1 MYQAVKQVQPLPD
14 YKLKLAFSNNEI
26 KTFDMKPYL
35 DKGIFK
41 QLKNEAEFYS
51 VKVSFDSISWSNG
64 ADIDPE
70 ILYEEGY

>member
-1 MYQAVKQVQPLPD
+1 MYQAVKKVQPLPD
-14 YKLKLAFSNNEI
+14 YKLKLAFANNEI

-35 DKGIFK
+35 DKGVFK
-41 QLKNEAEFYS
+41 QLKNETEFNS

-70 ILYEEGY
+70 ILYKYGY